1 MSTAVGTKVV
11 ENSDRT
17 SEIGEQVAGQTKEH
31 GRPMNTEHQQP
42 ARAVLVPFRAGAIQC
57 IQSDGQAWVVLK
69 PACEALGID
78 AFAQRKRLDQQAWA
92 VSSVKESTGKDGK
105 RYEMYC
111 LRSDVLAMWLAT
123 LSVKRVRP
131 ELRETLSVWQCEA
144 AGVLARH
151 FAGRA
156 APAAP
161 AVQQPLFAEQD
172 VRELVRKELAAQQQ
186 PQMTRLNR
194 HQVAAIVR
202 AELAELIQQKAQ
214 ALTLPKM
221 EPAAEPRHTVLPALA
236 DPECSYPSYFVNGIK
251 VAVHHLGKPAT
262 AQQILEFAHHKKSTI
277 PGLFHFLDAIT
288 FLCTT
293 RGLTE
298 AQRVG
303 FICRTNTGMRV
314 PAVVR
319 TASCTGLRLC
329 RQFKGRNG
337 VHWHV
342 EEVR

>member
-1 MSTAVGTKVV
+1 
-11 ENSDRT
+11 
-17 SEIGEQVAGQTKEH
+17 
-31 GRPMNTEHQQP
+31 MNTEQQQP
-42 ARAVLVPFRAGAIQC
+42 SRAVLVPFRAGAIQC
-57 IQSDGQAWVVLK
+57 IQKEGQAWVVLK
-69 PACEALGID
+69 AACEALGVD
-78 AFAQRKRLDQQAWA
+78 PEGQRQRLLECPWA
-92 VSSVKESTGKDGK
+92 VACVTQATGKDGK

-156 APAAP
+156 APAAR
-161 AVQQPLFAEQD
+161 AVQQPLFSEQD

-202 AELAELIQQKAQ
+202 AELAELIQHKAQ

-288 FLCTT
+288 FLCST

>member
-1 MSTAVGTKVV
+1 
-11 ENSDRT
+11 
-17 SEIGEQVAGQTKEH
+17 
-31 GRPMNTEHQQP
+31 MNTEQQQP

-57 IQSDGQAWVVLK
+57 IQKDGQAWVVLK
-69 PACEALGID
+69 AACEAIGVD
-78 AFAQRKRLDQQAWA
+78 AEAQRKRLVECVWA
-92 VSSVKESTGKDGK
+92 VASVTEATGKDGK
-105 RYEMYC
+105 RYQMYC
-111 LRSDVLAMWLAT
+111 LRSDVLPMWLAT

-156 APAAP
+156 APASP

-186 PQMTRLNR
+186 QQITRLNR

-202 AELAELIQQKAQ
+202 AELAEQLQAYSAQ
-214 ALTLPKM
+214 GRPLPT
-221 EPAAEPRHTVLPALA
+221 PAADSRNIGLPALA

-277 PGLFHFLDAIT
+277 PGLFHFLDSLN
-288 FLCTT
+288 FLCPNP
-293 RGLTE
+293 RLTDR
-298 AQRVG
+298 QKVG
-303 FICRTNTGMRV
+303 MICRSNNGMRV

-329 RQFKGRNG
+329 RQWKGRNG
-337 VHWHV
+337 VNWYA
-342 EEVR
+342 EEVV

>member
-1 MSTAVGTKVV
+1 MFLKVFV
-11 ENSDRT
+11 SEVDRT
-17 SEIGEQVAGQTKEH
+17 SQTGEQVAGQTNREN
-31 GRPMNTEHQQP
+31 GRPMNTEQQQP
-42 ARAVLVPFRAGAIQC
+42 SRAVLVPFRGGAIQC
-57 IQSDGQAWVVLK
+57 IQADGQAWVVLNAVCK
-69 PACEALGID
+69 MLGVD
-78 AFAQRKRLDQQAWA
+78 QEAQRKRLVAAPWA
-92 VSSVKESTGKDGK
+92 TTFVTEAVAADGK
-105 RYEMYC
+105 KRDVFC

-161 AVQQPLFAEQD
+161 AVQQQLFAEQD

-186 PQMTRLNR
+186 PQLTRLNR

-221 EPAAEPRHTVLPALA
+221 EPAAEPRNTVLPALA

-277 PGLFHFLDAIT
+277 PGLFHFLDSLN
-288 FLCTT
+288 FLCPNP
-293 RGLTE
+293 RLSDR
-298 AQRVG
+298 QKVG
-303 FICRTNTGMRV
+303 YICRTNNGMRV

-319 TASCTGLRLC
+319 TSSCTGLRLC

-337 VHWHV
+337 VNWYA
-342 EEVR
+342 EEVA